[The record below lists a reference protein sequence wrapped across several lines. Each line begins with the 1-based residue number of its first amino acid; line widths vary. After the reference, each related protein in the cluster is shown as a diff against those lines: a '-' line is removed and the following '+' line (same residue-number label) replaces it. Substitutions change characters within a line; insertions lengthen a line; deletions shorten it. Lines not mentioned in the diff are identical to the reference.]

1 MHMMLNMLVFSVQ
14 ASDGHTVHV
23 RASCDATLESGACCT
38 LALEVAARGCTL
50 SAAELAGV
58 FEPFSCAED
67 AGSHVRDGYIRRAAH
82 LPDACCSRQSAGS
95 APGRLGLHVSRRLAE
110 GA

>member
-1 MHMMLNMLVFSVQ
+1 MLMLLNMIVFSVQ

-23 RASCDATLESGACCT
+23 RASCDAMQEPGACCT

-50 SAAELAGV
+50 SAEELAGV
-58 FEPFSCAED
+58 FEPFSCADD
-67 AGSHVRDGYIRRAAH
+67 AGSHVRAGCIRRAAH
-82 LPDACCSRQSAGS
+82 LPDSCCSRQAAGS